1 MNPHDENLISVEDF
15 REQILSA
22 VPILPAE
29 TAPLLELQGRVLAE
43 DVASPEDMPAFD
55 NSAMDGY
62 AVRAV
67 DVASARPEAPILLH
81 VREHLPA
88 GSMPGTAIGPGE
100 ASRIM
105 TGAPL
110 PPGADAVVMI
120 EVTDGGKTRVGV
132 QRGVVAHEN
141 VRKRGEGVQA
151 GEIVLRSGTVIG
163 PAELSMLAALGK
175 ERALAIRRPRVAL
188 LSTGDELVPL
198 GTAPGPGQIRDSNRY
213 GLIGLTAEL
222 GAIPRDLGLVG
233 DDSTRL
239 RELVRRGLAEADAL
253 VTSGGVSVGD
263 YDLTK
268 QILAELGPVR
278 TYRVAMKP
286 GMPQAFGVVGGKPVF
301 GLPGNPVSSLVV
313 FDQFVRPGL
322 LKMAGHTALLRPRL
336 QAIAAEPIQKTAG
349 KVHFLRAIVENKAG
363 VLYARTT
370 GPQGSGILRSLVL
383 ANALIILE
391 RDRTRVATGEPVT
404 IELLGPPR

>member
-15 REQILSA
+15 RELILAA
-22 VPILPAE
+22 VPVLAAE
-29 TAPLLELQGRVLAE
+29 TTPLAELQGRVLAE
-43 DVASPEDMPAFD
+43 DVASSEDMPAFD

-62 AVRAV
+62 AVRAA
-67 DVASARPEAPILLH
+67 DVAQASPGAPVLLH

-88 GSMPGTAIGPGE
+88 GSVPGTAIGPGE
-100 ASRIM
+100 AARIM

-110 PPGADAVVMI
+110 PPGADSVVMI
-120 EVTDGGKTRVGV
+120 ELTDGGKARVGV
-132 QRGVVAHEN
+132 HRGVAAGEN
-141 VRKRGEGVQA
+141 VRRRGEGVRA
-151 GEIVLRSGTVIG
+151 GDVVLPRGTAIG

-175 ERALAIRRPRVAL
+175 ERALAIRLPRVAL

-198 GTAPGPGQIRDSNRY
+198 GTEPGPGQIRDSNRY

-222 GAIPRDLGLVG
+222 GAVPRDLGLVG
-233 DDSTRL
+233 DDPTRL

-263 YDLTK
+263 YDFTK
-268 QILAELGPVR
+268 QILAEIGPIR
-278 TYRVAMKP
+278 SYRVAMKP

-313 FDQFVRPGL
+313 FDQFVRPAL
-322 LKMAGHTALLRPRL
+322 RKMAGHRALLRPRF
-336 QAIAAEPIQKTAG
+336 QALAAESIQKTAG
-349 KVHFLRAIVENKAG
+349 KVHFIRAIVENKAG
-363 VLYARTT
+363 ILYARTT

-383 ANALIILE
+383 ANALLILE
-391 RDRTRVATGEPVT
+391 RDRTRVAPGEPVT
-404 IELLGPPR
+404 VELLGPPR